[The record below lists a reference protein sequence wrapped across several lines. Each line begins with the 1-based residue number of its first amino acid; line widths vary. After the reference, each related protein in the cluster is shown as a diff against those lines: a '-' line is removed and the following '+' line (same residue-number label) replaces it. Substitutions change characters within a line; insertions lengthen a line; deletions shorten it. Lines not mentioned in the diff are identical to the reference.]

1 MDSAKE
7 IRDRITSVRD
17 TRKITNAMYLISSN
31 KLRKAMREL
40 EKTLPYFLTLR
51 KGIKFVFDNLP
62 DASSRYVDI
71 GDKRPESAK
80 VRGYLVVTADKG
92 LSGAYNHN
100 VLKLAMEHLHDT
112 AGAKLY
118 VVGRFGRQYFLQKGV
133 EVEHSF
139 FYTAQ
144 NPNLY
149 RSGEIAAALLDA
161 FDHGALDEIYVIY
174 TVMRNSIVTEAT
186 MRRVL
191 PFERK
196 HFSSQQAAGESKYDW
211 VASEIASYEFY
222 PTVEKVLDS
231 VVRSYLSGYIY
242 SVLVDSFCAEQ
253 NSRMSAMDTASR
265 NANEMLSVLS
275 LKYNSV
281 RQAAITQ
288 EITEVTAGARAQKLH
303 LDEP

>member
-7 IRDRITSVRD
+7 IRDRIASVRD

-51 KGIKFVFDNLP
+51 KSIKSVFDNLP

-92 LSGAYNHN
+92 LAGAYNHN

-118 VVGRFGRQYFLQKGV
+118 AIGRFGRQYFLQKGV
-133 EVEHSF
+133 EVERNF
-139 FYTAQ
+139 LYTAQ

-149 RSGEIAAALLDA
+149 RAGEIASALLDA
-161 FDHGALDEIYVIY
+161 LLEKI
-174 TVMRNSIVTEAT
+174 
-186 MRRVL
+186 L
-191 PFERK
+191 PPESAYGVKDRK
-196 HFSSQQAAGESKYDW
+196 
-211 VASEIASYEFY
+211 
-222 PTVEKVLDS
+222 S
-231 VVRSYLSGYIY
+231 VV
-242 SVLVDSFCAEQ
+242 
-253 NSRMSAMDTASR
+253 
-265 NANEMLSVLS
+265 
-275 LKYNSV
+275 
-281 RQAAITQ
+281 
-288 EITEVTAGARAQKLH
+288 
-303 LDEP
+303 

>member
-7 IRDRITSVRD
+7 IRDRIASVRD

-51 KGIKFVFDNLP
+51 KSIKSVFDNLP

-92 LSGAYNHN
+92 LAGAYNHN

-118 VVGRFGRQYFLQKGV
+118 AIGRFGRQYFLQKGV
-133 EVEHSF
+133 EVERNF
-139 FYTAQ
+139 LYTAQ
-144 NPNLY
+144 KPNLY
-149 RSGEIAAALLDA
+149 RAGEIASALLDA
-161 FDHGALDEIYVIY
+161 FDRGTLDEIYVIY

-186 MRRVL
+186 MRRIL

-196 HFSSQQAAGESKYDW
+196 HFASQQAADESKYSW
-211 VASEIASYEFY
+211 IAGEIATYEFY

-265 NANEMLSVLS
+265 NASEMLAALS

-288 EITEVTAGARAQKLH
+288 EITEVTAGARAQRMRLA
-303 LDEP
+303 EP